1 MTRIALGI
9 EYDGSRYCGWQ
20 RQQHSPSVQQ
30 TLEKVLSGIA
40 DHPVTVTCAGR
51 TDTGVHAVA
60 QVVHFDLHSTRP
72 ERAWLLGG
80 NTRLPD
86 DVSIAWARPVADDF
100 HARFSAV
107 SRSYRYIILNRTT
120 PRAVLAKRVTWI
132 YHPLD
137 SERMAMAASLLL
149 GQHDFSSFRAA
160 GCQAKSP
167 VRTVESIAVSRSG
180 DFIYLD
186 IRANAFLHHMVR
198 NIAGVLIE
206 IGKGERPVEWV
217 AELLTLRD
225 RKSGGVTAPPHG
237 LYFTGVGYP
246 DRFGIDAVGPT
257 VVYG

>member
-20 RQQHSPSVQQ
+20 RQQHSPSVQE
-30 TLEKVLSGIA
+30 TLEKALSGIA

-60 QVVHFDLHSTRP
+60 QVVHFDLQNTRP

-86 DVSIAWARPVADDF
+86 DISIVWARPVAQDF

-107 SRSYRYIILNRTT
+107 SRSYRYVILNRSS
-120 PRAVLAKRVTWI
+120 PRALLAKRVTWI

-137 SERMAMAASLLL
+137 SGSMSRAAEQLL
-149 GQHDFSSFRAA
+149 GRHDFSSFRAA

-167 VRTVESIAVSRSG
+167 VRTIESIAVTRSG
-180 DFIYLD
+180 EFVYLD

-206 IGKGERPVEWV
+206 IGKGERPAEWV
-217 AELLTLRD
+217 AELLALRD
-225 RKSGGVTAPPHG
+225 RKRGGVTAPPHG

-246 DRFGIDAVGPT
+246 AEYGVNAVGPA